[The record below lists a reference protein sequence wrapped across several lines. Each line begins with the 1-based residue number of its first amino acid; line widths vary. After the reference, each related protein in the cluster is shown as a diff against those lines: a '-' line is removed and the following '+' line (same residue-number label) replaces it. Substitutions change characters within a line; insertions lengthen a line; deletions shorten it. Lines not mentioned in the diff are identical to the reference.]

1 MFVEKGSLLPSGFNL
16 RLAAVTDHDKIDL
29 SCVEHQGPA
38 LLTVGLRSGGYVA
51 LILLNAGFIMAL
63 TLEQAWNSVLHC
75 AEEMNARYRD
85 IVFDELAI
93 VSIDDTQA
101 RTLSYE
107 GPRKE
112 AFSESFPKDS
122 ANLRAT
128 VRSSGQ
134 HYDAGD
140 FEFSHAGAGTGFEA
154 FMMLGK
160 GLCLICNNTG
170 KSMDGISKN
179 PRWLEAQ
186 IPFAE
191 LSDQF
196 RSQPLLES

>member
-1 MFVEKGSLLPSGFNL
+1 
-16 RLAAVTDHDKIDL
+16 VTDHDKIDL

-63 TLEQAWNSVLHC
+63 TLEQAWKSGLHC

-160 GLCLICNNTG
+160 GLCLGCA
-170 KSMDGISKN
+170 N
-179 PRWLEAQ
+179 PALCGERQVRLRQDCGPGPGPWGSSARQSHVE
-186 IPFAE
+186 E
-191 LSDQF
+191 HGVCGN
-196 RSQPLLES
+196 E